1 MTISQPVFGFKPAIA
16 IVSDPRQRW
25 QNTVVVADIVLS
37 GNAPEVQLID
47 SGDDALR
54 IYCSPSRL
62 HRLAWFTDHR
72 FNRFNLF
79 SSVSGFIPSMHIIN
93 SLYAH
98 DHENLN

>member
-1 MTISQPVFGFKPAIA
+1 MTISPPVFGFNAAIA

-54 IYCSPSRL
+54 IYCSSSRL
-62 HRLAWFTDHR
+62 LRLAWFTDHR
-72 FNRFNLF
+72 FNHF
-79 SSVSGFIPSMHIIN
+79 S
-93 SLYAH
+93 
-98 DHENLN
+98 

>member
-1 MTISQPVFGFKPAIA
+1 MTISLPVFGFKPAIA

-37 GNAPEVQLID
+37 GNALDVPLID
-47 SGDDALR
+47 SDDALR

-72 FNRFNLF
+72 FNHFN
-79 SSVSGFIPSMHIIN
+79 
-93 SLYAH
+93 
-98 DHENLN
+98 

>member
-1 MTISQPVFGFKPAIA
+1 MTISLPVFGFKPAIA

-37 GNAPEVQLID
+37 GNALEVQLID
-47 SGDDALR
+47 SDDALR

-93 SLYAH
+93 SI
-98 DHENLN
+98 

>member
-62 HRLAWFTDHR
+62 HRLARFTDHR